1 MTRLAA
7 LAANKSSV
15 TVMPEVFPI
24 VTALALVGTP
34 AVQFV
39 ARLQLPEPAFQ
50 LSAVTSGRT
59 AINCGVGR

>member
-1 MTRLAA
+1 
-7 LAANKSSV
+7 
-15 TVMPEVFPI
+15 MPEVFPI

-34 AVQFV
+34 VVQFV